1 MEREPIV
8 RIGGREI
15 PHSEVRERAARIAS
29 ALTDLGVQH
38 GERIAT
44 VMRNDPESLTISAA
58 AGLLGAVPVPVNW
71 HWNGDELR
79 HVITHSGSRA
89 VFAHSYFVEAVEEI
103 LPDGVPLIEA
113 AVPAE
118 VAAVYGEAAP
128 TGRRTMLDDF
138 IGDRGPYTGETGG
151 PPLGLIYT
159 SGTTGLPKG
168 VIRGKTTPQQAV
180 EVAQATLA
188 GMGLHPGMS
197 TLVTAP
203 LYHAAPGAQG
213 TFALAL
219 GMDVT
224 IMPRFDAEEFLRLVD
239 AHRISHAQVV
249 PTMFVLMLEL
259 PEEVRGRYDTSSLEA
274 VVHAAAPCP
283 IHVKRRVIEWLGP
296 VIHEYYGGTETGIV
310 VHCDSEEWLAHEGT
324 VGKPLPGGD
333 IHVFDEEGN
342 LLPRGETGEVYVKSP
357 PFWPG
362 FTYLGQDDKRREID
376 RDGYV
381 SIGDVGRVDEDGFLY
396 LSDRA
401 RDMVISGGVNIY
413 PAEIEA
419 CLLELEGVRDVAVFG
434 IPDESYGESL
444 AAHVEADADADLT
457 EDRIREHVR
466 ERLAGYKVPRVVVFD
481 DDLPREETGKIFKR
495 RIRER
500 YWQDAGRAI

>member
-1 MEREPIV
+1 VSEPIV
-8 RIGGREI
+8 RIGQREI
-15 PHSEVRERAARIAS
+15 PHAEIKERAARIAT
-29 ALTDLGVQH
+29 ALADLGVEH
-38 GERIAT
+38 GERVAL
-44 VMRNDPESLTISAA
+44 VLRNDPEVLTISAA
-58 AGLLGAVPVPVNW
+58 CGLIGATPVPVNW
-71 HWNGDELR
+71 HWRGEELR
-79 HVITHSGSRA
+79 HVVTHSGSRA
-89 VFAHSYFVEAVEEI
+89 AFVHSYFVEAVVEV
-103 LPDGVPLIEA
+103 LPDAVPLVE
-113 AVPAE
+113 VPVPGELAST
-118 VAAVYGEAAP
+118 YGESAT
-128 TGRRTMLDDF
+128 TGRHAQLNDF
-138 IGDRGPYTGETGG
+138 IAGHEPCTGAPES

-168 VIRGKTTPQQAV
+168 VIRNAMTPEQATK
-180 EVAQATLA
+180 VAEATLA

-224 IMPRFDAEEFLRLVD
+224 IMPRFDAEEFLRLIE

-249 PTMFVLMLEL
+249 PTMFVRLLEL
-259 PEEVRGRYDTSSLEA
+259 PDDVRERYDLSSLQA

-283 IHVKRRVIEWLGP
+283 VHIKRRMIEWLGP
-296 VIHEYYGGTETGIV
+296 VVYEYYGGTETGIV
-310 VHCDSEEWLAHEGT
+310 VMCDSEGWLAHEGS
-324 VGKPLPGGD
+324 VGKLYGDTD

-342 LLPRGETGEVYVKSP
+342 LLPRGETGEVYVRP
-357 PFWPG
+357 PDFWPG
-362 FTYLGQDDKRREID
+362 FTYLGQEDKRREID

-413 PAEIEA
+413 PAEIEG
-419 CLLELEGVRDVAVFG
+419 CLLELEGVKDVAVFG
-434 IPDESYGESL
+434 IPDDAYGESL
-444 AAHVEADADADLT
+444 AAHVEVDPEAGLT
-457 EDRIREHVR
+457 EDAVREHVR
-466 ERLAGYKVPRVVVFD
+466 ERLAGYKVPKVVVFD
-481 DDLPREETGKIFKR
+481 DELPREETGKIFKR